1 MDSSLIEWAQ
11 RLQAVA
17 QTGLAFANNAYDRER
32 YIAVRTIATAMA
44 ARAAGTAPAALEG
57 LYAAEQGYATPKIDV
72 RAAVFRDG
80 RVLLVKERSDGR
92 WTLPGG
98 WADVGDSPAAAAE
111 REVREESGFEAR
123 VVKVAAVFDRNRHG
137 HTPMLFHL
145 WKLFFV
151 CELLGGSA
159 RASVETEAAEFFA
172 EDDLPPLS
180 TGRVTAVQIHLM
192 FEHLR
197 DPARPTAFD

>member
-1 MDSSLIEWAQ
+1 MDSSLLEWAQ
-11 RLQAVA
+11 RLQAIA
-17 QTGLAFANNAYDRER
+17 QTGLAFANNEYDRER
-32 YIAVRTIATAMA
+32 YVAVRAIAAAMA
-44 ARAAGTAPAALEG
+44 ARAAPAALEG
-57 LYAAEQGYATPKIDV
+57 LYAAEKGYATPKIDV

-151 CELLGGSA
+151 CELTGGSA

-180 TGRVTAVQIHLM
+180 TGRVTAAQIHRM

-197 DPARPTAFD
+197 DPKLPTAFD